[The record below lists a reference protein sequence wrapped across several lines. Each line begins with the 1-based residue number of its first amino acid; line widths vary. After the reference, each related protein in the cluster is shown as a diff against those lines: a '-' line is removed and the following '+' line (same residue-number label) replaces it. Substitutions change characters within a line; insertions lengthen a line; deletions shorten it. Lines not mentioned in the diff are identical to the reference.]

1 MKKLFLLPIL
11 LCLCVLQAFAFD
23 YTDDNGVTWTV
34 SYNNYYYGGAY
45 HYYYTI
51 TAAAN
56 YGDEV
61 VIPETVYEDVSGTPT
76 ARTIEA
82 IGTEVFKNNL
92 ILTTV
97 TLPATMKYIGDYAFY
112 GCTGLT
118 AVNNMDGVEYIYYN
132 AFLNCTSLASVDLS
146 SCQRIEYNA
155 FSNCSALTSIGSLA
169 ACNYVGNNAF
179 NGCSNLQT
187 VDIQAGTTIGYYA
200 FYQCSSLK
208 TVGTLKDCTIGSE
221 AFRGCTS
228 LTAVDLSEATSVGSY
243 AFYGCFKM
251 TSAGDLSAFEAIAD
265 GVFYDC
271 EKLDSANLS
280 NCKTIGNSAFYNCWK
295 LKNVDLH
302 NVKSIGT
309 KAFAGCSSLEE
320 VGDISAFTT
329 IPDYLFNGCTKLKDV
344 SLPNVTTIGSG
355 AFSGCQTFTVV
366 NLPEVTTISESAFS
380 SCQAL
385 TEINLPKVITI
396 GTFAFSGCT
405 NLNAPQITSTSL
417 TSIGSRAFSVPGTI
431 TLMTTTPPTLGGN
444 DAFGDMMVIRV
455 PDAAVAAYRAADVW
469 SDSKIKPRILG
480 IGTQIDY
487 DVNVTALADSSV
499 LHKTIGEN
507 NLGNVVSL
515 KVTGSINSY
524 DIMVLRN
531 KTDNLHYLDLSDA
544 NIVAS
549 NYEYYTG
556 YHTEDNVLG
565 GYSFYGL
572 TKLLTVKLPQSITAI
587 GNSAFYGCCNLKE
600 VEFQTGIESIGSK
613 AFVGCGNLSKLELK
627 SGLKNIGY
635 EAFGGDYY
643 YDING
648 NYMSGRAPKYTEVI
662 LPEGLE
668 SIGSYAFTC
677 NTQLKRIAFPSSL
690 KTIGSYAFSYC
701 SSIDSIS
708 LPLSLQNI
716 PTYAFYRCSN
726 LVKIEIPSTIQ
737 SVGNYAFSD
746 CPKLADVYTYIAEPT
761 PIEMN
766 TFSTYKS
773 ADLHVPTTSYWTYW
787 YNTQWSQFRSLQEF
801 DAEYQY
807 FYINNDFSIN
817 DKDGE
822 GHGGTMQGENI
833 DADLNPGSGLIINTD
848 PENPQNLD
856 EVHINVN
863 DSHCGSIIA
872 SNNLNARRVYF
883 DITVQKGRWYFFC
896 FPFAVRVTNITAP
909 NPYTW
914 RTYDPSERA
923 NGKTGWQN
931 WIGDWLY
938 AGQGYIFHTSKAGV
952 LSVCVE
958 REDGGM
964 NWQAD
969 NRPHDLQTNAAEN
982 QQDASWNF
990 IGNPHTSYYD
1000 IDQTG
1005 FTQPFTV
1012 WNGTSY
1018 VAVRPGDDAYALSPF
1033 QAFFIQKPN
1042 GNGNNAINFPANGR
1056 YTENQWEV
1064 EMENKLNARRLR
1076 GVDTERQ
1083 IVNLTVSDGK
1093 TEDKARVVFNEK
1105 KQQGYEVE
1113 CDAAKFMSS
1122 GVPQLY
1128 TLDQRQARYAIN
1140 ERPLGE
1146 VRLGYM
1152 AAKQGELTIAAVRM
1166 DQPVLLRDNKL
1177 QITHDLAMGGYTFQ
1191 SEAGT
1196 FDNRFTLVLDAST
1209 TGIAQLREQTG
1220 VSVLADQ
1227 GGISLQGIGTEN
1239 VSIYSLGGTQ
1249 LVAQATD
1256 GFVRLPKAAYLVK
1269 VGQKTTKVIVR

>member
-11 LCLCVLQAFAFD
+11 LCLCVLQAFADFEW
-23 YTDDNGVTWTV
+23 TDDNGVTWTV
-34 SYNNYYYGGAY
+34 NYQSNYDGQDY
-45 HYYYTI
+45 HDYYTI
-51 TAAAN
+51 IAAAN
-56 YGDEV
+56 YGGEV

-82 IGTEVFKNNL
+82 IGSTVFKDNHA
-92 ILTTV
+92 LTTV
-97 TLPATMKYIGDYAFY
+97 TLPTTMKYIGREAFSY
-112 GCTGLT
+112 CIGLT
-118 AVNNMDGVEYIYYN
+118 TVNNMDEVEYVFDC
-132 AFLNCTSLASVDLS
+132 AFQECHLLSSVDLS
-146 SCQRIEYNA
+146 SCKRIGHWGFVGCA
-155 FSNCSALTSIGSLA
+155 ALTSIGSFA
-169 ACNYVGNNAF
+169 ACNYIGDASF
-179 NGCSNLQT
+179 QGCSNLQA
-187 VDIQAGTTIGYYA
+187 VDIHEGTYIEGFA
-200 FYQCSSLK
+200 FRACSSLK
-208 TVGTLKDCTIGSE
+208 TVGILTNCTIGTY
-221 AFRGCTS
+221 AFLGCAS
-228 LTAVDLSEATSVGSY
+228 LIAVDLTGAKSIESCAFEGCSSLTSV
-243 AFYGCFKM
+243 
-251 TSAGDLSAFEAIAD
+251 GDLSALGTID
-265 GVFYDC
+265 GVFSNC
-271 EKLDSANLS
+271 EKLESVDLS
-280 NCKTIGNSAFYNCWK
+280 NCNAIGNSVFYNCQK
-295 LKNVDLH
+295 LKIVDLH
-302 NVKSIGT
+302 SIKSIGSS
-309 KAFAGCSSLEE
+309 AFAGCSSLEE

-329 IPDYLFNGCTKLKDV
+329 IPNSLFQGCTKLKNV
-344 SLPNVTTIGSG
+344 SLPNVTTIGG
-355 AFSGCQTFTVV
+355 NAFSGCQ
-366 NLPEVTTISESAFS
+366 S
-380 SCQAL
+380 L
-385 TEINLPKVITI
+385 TELVLPSVTSI
-396 GTFAFSGCT
+396 GNQAFYGCT

-417 TSIGSRAFSVPGTI
+417 TSIGSSAFSAPGVI

-480 IGTQIDY
+480 MGTPIDY

-507 NLGNVVSL
+507 NLNNVVSL

-565 GYSFYGL
+565 DCSFGQL
-572 TKLLTVKLPQSITAI
+572 DKLLTVKLPKSITAI
-587 GNSAFYGCCNLKE
+587 GYCAFFECKNLKE
-600 VEFQTGIESIGSK
+600 VEFQTGLQTIGVA
-613 AFVGCGNLSKLELK
+613 AFKGCGNLSKLELK
-627 SGLKNIGY
+627 SGLKSIGNS
-635 EAFGGDYY
+635 AFSGDGG
-643 YDING
+643 I
-648 NYMSGRAPKYTEVI
+648 PQFTEVI

-668 SIGSYAFTC
+668 SIGSEAF
-677 NTQLKRIAFPSSL
+677 NRNRNLKRIAFPSTL
-690 KTIGSYAFSYC
+690 KTIGENSFSDC
-701 SSIDSIS
+701 ISIDSIS

-716 PTYAFYRCSN
+716 PTSAFNGCSN

-737 SVGNYAFSD
+737 SVGNYAFAN
-746 CPKLADVYTYIAEPT
+746 CPKLTDIYTYIAEPT

-766 TFSTYKS
+766 TFSTYTT
-773 ADLHVPTTSYWTYW
+773 ADLHVPTTSYYNYW

-822 GHGGTMQGENI
+822 GHGGTMQGEDI
-833 DADLNPGSGLIINTD
+833 DADLNPGSGLIINTED
-848 PENPQNLD
+848 TQDLD

-896 FPFAVRVTNITAP
+896 FPFAVRVANITAP
-909 NPYTW
+909 SPYTW

-969 NRPHDLQTNAAEN
+969 NRPQDLQTNAAEN

-1000 IDQTG
+1000 IDQTE

-1042 GNGNNAINFPANGR
+1042 GNGNNAINFPAKGR

-1128 TLDQRQARYAIN
+1128 TLDQRQTRYAIN

-1146 VRLGYM
+1146 VRLGYV

>member
-1 MKKLFLLPIL
+1 M
-11 LCLCVLQAFAFD
+11 A
-23 YTDDNGVTWTV
+23 
-34 SYNNYYYGGAY
+34 
-45 HYYYTI
+45 
-51 TAAAN
+51 
-56 YGDEV
+56 
-61 VIPETVYEDVSGTPT
+61 
-76 ARTIEA
+76 
-82 IGTEVFKNNL
+82 
-92 ILTTV
+92 
-97 TLPATMKYIGDYAFY
+97 
-112 GCTGLT
+112 
-118 AVNNMDGVEYIYYN
+118 
-132 AFLNCTSLASVDLS
+132 
-146 SCQRIEYNA
+146 
-155 FSNCSALTSIGSLA
+155 
-169 ACNYVGNNAF
+169 
-179 NGCSNLQT
+179 
-187 VDIQAGTTIGYYA
+187 
-200 FYQCSSLK
+200 
-208 TVGTLKDCTIGSE
+208 
-221 AFRGCTS
+221 
-228 LTAVDLSEATSVGSY
+228 
-243 AFYGCFKM
+243 
-251 TSAGDLSAFEAIAD
+251 
-265 GVFYDC
+265 
-271 EKLDSANLS
+271 
-280 NCKTIGNSAFYNCWK
+280 
-295 LKNVDLH
+295 
-302 NVKSIGT
+302 
-309 KAFAGCSSLEE
+309 
-320 VGDISAFTT
+320 
-329 IPDYLFNGCTKLKDV
+329 
-344 SLPNVTTIGSG
+344 
-355 AFSGCQTFTVV
+355 
-366 NLPEVTTISESAFS
+366 
-380 SCQAL
+380 
-385 TEINLPKVITI
+385 
-396 GTFAFSGCT
+396 
-405 NLNAPQITSTSL
+405 
-417 TSIGSRAFSVPGTI
+417 
-431 TLMTTTPPTLGGN
+431 TTPPTLGN
-444 DAFGDMMVIRV
+444 SNAFGSLMVIRV

-499 LHKTIGEN
+499 LHKTIGED
-507 NLGNVVSL
+507 NLNNVVSL

-572 TKLLTVKLPQSITAI
+572 TKLLTVKLPKSITAI
-587 GNSAFYGCCNLKE
+587 GICAFQSCHNLKE
-600 VEFQTGIESIGSK
+600 VEFQTGIESIGSQ
-613 AFVGCGNLSKLELK
+613 AFVGCRNLSKLELK
-627 SGLKNIGY
+627 SGLKSIGNS
-635 EAFGGDYY
+635 AFSAR
-643 YDING
+643 
-648 NYMSGRAPKYTEVI
+648 NYGRPQFTEVI

-668 SIGSYAFTC
+668 SIGSDAFC
-677 NTQLKRIAFPSSL
+677 YNVNLKRIAFPSTL
-690 KTIGSYAFSYC
+690 KTIGNGAFQYC
-701 SSIDSIS
+701 TSIDSIS

-716 PTYAFYRCSN
+716 PTYAFQGCSN

-766 TFSTYKS
+766 TFSTYES

-822 GHGGTMQGENI
+822 GHGGTMQGEDI
-833 DADLNPGSGLIINTD
+833 DADLNPGSGLIINTED
-848 PENPQNLD
+848 TQDLD

-909 NPYTW
+909 SPYTW

-969 NRPHDLQTNAAEN
+969 NRPQDLQTNAAEN

-1128 TLDQRQARYAIN
+1128 TLDQRQTRYAIN